1 MEVEESCIQAC
12 LSCCGDICINCGFL
26 GGLCCCKCCCIYELQ
41 SSNGTYDFI
50 KAGLVENFGKFKR
63 MLKPGFNLINPCT
76 EEVTEVSLK
85 IKMVSVGKH
94 KIITKDNVN
103 LDI

>member
-1 MEVEESCIQAC
+1 
-12 LSCCGDICINCGFL
+12 
-26 GGLCCCKCCCIYELQ
+26 
-41 SSNGTYDFI
+41 
-50 KAGLVENFGKFKR
+50 